1 MRPHGTDRNSLTDHR
16 RVQRQAELQS
26 MHASLASLHGK
37 QKYLEDQ
44 IKSYHVYID
53 QSMAGIQKKG

>member
-1 MRPHGTDRNSLTDHR
+1 
-16 RVQRQAELQS
+16 
-26 MHASLASLHGK
+26 MHASLASLRGK
-37 QKYLEDQ
+37 QKYLDDQ